1 MAYALRRAH
10 PDDAEDVVAET
21 FLVAWRRFDSIPSE
35 PLPWLLGVAR
45 KVMSTKRRSITRRAA
60 LEVRL
65 RDSLEASSSIV
76 TSSDRLSLI
85 RAFTSLREADREV
98 LMLVGWDGLS
108 ASQAAQVLGCS
119 QTSFSLRLHRARK
132 RLERLCEE
140 ETPPFLTRHVSPTP
154 EEAP

>member
-21 FLVAWRRFDSIPSE
+21 FLVAWRRFDTIPSE

-45 KVMSTKRRSITRRAA
+45 KVMSTKRRSITRRTA

-65 RDSLEASSSIV
+65 RDSLEASSSIM

-119 QTSFSLRLHRARK
+119 RASFSLRLHRARK
-132 RLERLCEE
+132 RLESLCEE
-140 ETPPFLTRHVSPTP
+140 EAPPILTRHASPTP